1 MSRNHRAAPFATVP
15 EAIEAFRQG
24 RMVIIVDD
32 EDRENEGDLAL
43 PARAVS
49 AEAIAFL
56 ARHGR
61 GLICVPVLGEQLE
74 RLQLPLVRRAGASL
88 SNSLDLPNFA
98 LPVDAAHGIG
108 SGISA
113 ADRATTIRVLT
124 SPTARPEDLTCPG
137 HVFPL
142 RYTEGG
148 VLRRRGQTEASID
161 LAVLAGLPPATV
173 ICEVVN
179 DDGTVARLPELAA
192 LSAAYDLPLISVEQ
206 IVQYRLSGIWPLEA
220 PTPLVIA
227 R

>member
-1 MSRNHRAAPFATVP
+1 MTRNHREAPFASVS
-15 EAIEAFRQG
+15 EALDAFRQG

-32 EDRENEGDLAL
+32 EDRENEGDLCL
-43 PARAVS
+43 PACAVTP
-49 AEAIAFL
+49 EAIAFL

-61 GLICVPVLGEQLE
+61 GLICVPVRGEQLD
-74 RLQLPLVRRAGASL
+74 RLGVPLARRE
-88 SNSLDLPNFA
+88 LDHGRLADQPNFA
-98 LPVDAAHGIG
+98 LSVDAARGIG

-124 SPTARPEDLTCPG
+124 NPAASPEDLCCPG

-161 LAVLAGLPPATV
+161 LAVLAGLPPAAV

-179 DDGTVARLPELAA
+179 DDGTVARLDDLAA
-192 LSAAYDLPLISVEQ
+192 LSARFALPIVTVQQ
-206 IVQYRLSGIWPLEA
+206 IVDYRLSGVWPLGAEA
-220 PTPLVIA
+220 PAISVG
-227 R
+227 